1 MHLLTQKPLL
11 SLEGPQEETKIEKG
25 CMLCLQALQRLRSLC
40 LETETNQKGDSK
52 VKGDRRGDNKV
63 KGDRRKRYKEKKM
76 AHGGGDRRG
85 YRK

>member
-52 VKGDRRGDNKV
+52 VKGDRR
-63 KGDRRKRYKEKKM
+63 KRYIEKKM